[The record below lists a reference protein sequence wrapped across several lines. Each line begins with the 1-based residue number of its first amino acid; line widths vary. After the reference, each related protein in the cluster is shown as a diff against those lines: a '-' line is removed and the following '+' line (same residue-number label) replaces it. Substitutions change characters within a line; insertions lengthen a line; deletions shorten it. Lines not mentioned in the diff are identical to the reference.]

1 LKLTTA
7 NQVFARNPEERNALS
22 EKHIAF
28 AGCGSIGGGVAEIA
42 TRTGVGR
49 VTLIDPDVV
58 SPENIGRHVLTT
70 RDIGKPKV
78 EALAS
83 HLAAINPELAITR
96 VCGPFSGDLA
106 ETPDLLISAVDS
118 FQCESLINIY
128 SLGAKVPAIYSG
140 VWGAASVGELYYVI
154 PGKTPCYHCFASF
167 RQDAASELPTDPRK
181 YTDPDFDD
189 TRVPGRPGLWAQIL
203 VVSGLCF
210 QLGLGLLGLRP
221 QLIDE
226 LHTLWLFNMT
236 DFNSS
241 LQPLAVTFGKTA
253 QRGCAVCDPS
263 RLGDLEAG
271 VRGCGVGDER
281 NSETREVEHWH
292 SDSCS

>member
-1 LKLTTA
+1 MA
-7 NQVFARNPEERNALS
+7 NTIFARNPDERNALS
-22 EKHIAF
+22 QKHIAI
-28 AGCGSIGGGVAEIA
+28 AGCGSIGGEVADIA
-42 TRTGVGR
+42 VRTGLGR
-49 VTLIDPDVV
+49 VTLIDPDIV
-58 SPENIGRHVLTT
+58 SPENIGRHVLTMHDVGQ
-70 RDIGKPKV
+70 RKV
-78 EALAS
+78 DALAS
-83 HLAAINPELAITR
+83 HLASINPELIVNPVYGA
-96 VCGPFSGDLA
+96 FSGDLA
-106 ETPDLLISAVDS
+106 ETPDLIISAVDS

-128 SLGAKVPAIYSG
+128 ALRAKVPAVYAG

-167 RQDAASELPTDPRK
+167 RKNAADELPVDPRK

-253 QRGCAVCDPS
+253 RRSCAVCDPS
-263 RLGDLEAG
+263 CLGDLEEG
-271 VRGCGVGDER
+271 VCKAV
-281 NSETREVEHWH
+281 
-292 SDSCS
+292 

>member
-1 LKLTTA
+1 MA
-7 NQVFARNPEERNALS
+7 NTIFARNPDERNALS
-22 EKHIAF
+22 QKHIAIV
-28 AGCGSIGGGVAEIA
+28 GCGSIGGAVADIA
-42 TRTGVGR
+42 ARTGLGTL
-49 VTLIDPDVV
+49 TLIDPDIV
-58 SPENIGRHVLTT
+58 SSENIGRHVLTT
-70 RDIGKPKV
+70 HDVGQPKV
-78 EALAS
+78 DALAS
-83 HLAAINPELAITR
+83 HLKAINPELVVNL
-96 VCGPFSGDLA
+96 VCGGFSGELA
-106 ETPDLLISAVDS
+106 PTPDLIISAVDS

-128 SLGAKVPAIYSG
+128 ALGAKVPAIYSG
-140 VWGAASVGELYYVI
+140 VWGAASVGELYYVV

-221 QLIDE
+221 QLIDD

-253 QRGCAVCDPS
+253 RRGCAVCDPS
-263 RLGDLEAG
+263 RLGDLEEALSG
-271 VRGCGVGDER
+271 AV
-281 NSETREVEHWH
+281 
-292 SDSCS
+292 